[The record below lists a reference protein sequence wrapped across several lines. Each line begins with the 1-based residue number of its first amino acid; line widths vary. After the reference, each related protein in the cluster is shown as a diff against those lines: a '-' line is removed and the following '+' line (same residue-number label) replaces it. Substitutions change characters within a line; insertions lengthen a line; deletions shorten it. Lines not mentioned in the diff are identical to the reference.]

1 MLKNTFRFSPSIIFI
16 FLILIIPAFIGLL
29 IFVYVANNKIAD
41 SISSNLIERFKIQM
55 TLNVRELINPTRR
68 LVNSASS
75 LANINNDFFNN
86 EKSWDY
92 LKSIISQQE
101 SSLSAYVGSKD
112 GSFRQVR
119 RVYADTKIQDKAIT
133 SEMAYGFRWIS
144 KERAV
149 DSYLF
154 VNNKEE
160 KIDTSTKAT
169 DYDPRTRPW
178 YKEAAAKKKLI
189 LTEPYIFSTTG
200 LPGIT
205 VAAPFFS
212 KNEIAGV
219 VAADISL
226 DTVSKFLASQSI
238 SARSLGIIYDSSG
251 IVIASSV
258 QKDIFQKINNKVE
271 LNNISTLSST
281 LPAYVIALH
290 TINPDPLMIFKHPET
305 GEEYVAVFSS
315 MPEEFEKNWT
325 LLTITPMDDF
335 KGEFNRNNRII
346 LIFGLLL
353 IFAQIFLIYIFAR
366 KISKP
371 LELITNSIQNL
382 IAFKNSETGQLQT
395 NIYELSSLSS
405 AVKKLSTT
413 ITAFTSYIPRDLVN
427 DLLSTG
433 KPIEIGGESRYLTIL
448 FTDLKDFSSLS
459 ESTPARELLRR
470 VSSYFEVVTQAIK
483 EESGTVDK
491 FIGDSVM
498 AFWGAPLLDHH
509 HAYHACV
516 AAIKAKKR
524 MEQLNATLIS
534 EGKPPLYVRI
544 GIHSDAVLVGNIG
557 SVERLSYTV
566 MGDGVNIASRLES
579 VNKEYGTQI
588 CGSHSLFKEAGE
600 RLWMRPIDQITV
612 KGRKGDLIIYEIFGT
627 RDGFEETQPSE
638 IQKQICTLS
647 EIAFS
652 FYLNKNFSAAEN
664 AYLNIL
670 EISPDSVADVMVVK
684 CREMLAPIIPDKFLT
699 SN

>member
-1 MLKNTFRFSPSIIFI
+1 MLKNKFRFSPSIIFI

-29 IFVYVANNKIAD
+29 VFVYVANNKIAD
-41 SISSNLIERFKIQM
+41 SISNNLIERFKIET
-55 TLNVRELINPTRR
+55 TLSVRELINPTRR

-75 LANINNDFFNN
+75 LANVNSDFFNN

-101 SSLSAYVGSKD
+101 SSLSAYVGSQD

-144 KERAV
+144 KERTV

-154 VNNKEE
+154 VNDKGE
-160 KIDTSTKAT
+160 KVDTSTKVT
-169 DYDPRTRPW
+169 DYDARTRPW
-178 YKEAAAKKKLI
+178 YKEAVAKKKLI

-200 LPGIT
+200 LPGVT
-205 VAAPFFS
+205 VAAPFFNKS
-212 KNEIAGV
+212 EIAGV

-251 IVIASSV
+251 IVIASSE
-258 QKDIFQKINNKVE
+258 QKDIFKKINNKVE

-325 LLTITPMDDF
+325 LLAITPMDDF

-346 LIFGLLL
+346 LVFGLLL
-353 IFAQIFLIYIFAR
+353 IFTQILLIYLFAR
-366 KISKP
+366 KISTP
-371 LELITNSIQNL
+371 LEIITNSIQNL
-382 IAFKNSETGQLQT
+382 INFKNSETRQVQT

-459 ESTPARELLRR
+459 ESTPSRELLRR

-566 MGDGVNIASRLES
+566 MGDGVNIASRLEG

-612 KGRKGDLIIYEIFGT
+612 KGRKGDLIIYEILGT

-664 AYLNIL
+664 AYLNVL
-670 EISPDSVADVMVVK
+670 EIRPDSVTDVMIEK
-684 CREMLAPIIPDKFLT
+684 CREMLAPTIPDKILT

>member
-1 MLKNTFRFSPSIIFI
+1 MLKNKFRFSPSIIFI

-29 IFVYVANNKIAD
+29 VFVYVANNKIAD
-41 SISSNLIERFKIQM
+41 SISNNLIERFKIET
-55 TLNVRELINPTRR
+55 TLSVRELINPTRR

-75 LANINNDFFNN
+75 LANVNSDFFNN
-86 EKSWDY
+86 DKSWDY

-101 SSLSAYVGSKD
+101 SSLSAYVGSQD

-144 KERAV
+144 KERTV

-154 VNNKEE
+154 VNDKGE
-160 KIDTSTKAT
+160 KVDTSTKVT
-169 DYDPRTRPW
+169 DYDARTRPW
-178 YKEAAAKKKLI
+178 YKEAVAKKKLI

-200 LPGIT
+200 LPGVT
-205 VAAPFFS
+205 VAAPFFNKS
-212 KNEIAGV
+212 EIAGV

-251 IVIASSV
+251 IVIASSE
-258 QKDIFQKINNKVE
+258 QKDIFKKINNKVE

-325 LLTITPMDDF
+325 LLAITPMDDF

-346 LIFGLLL
+346 LVFGLLL
-353 IFAQIFLIYIFAR
+353 IFTQILLIYLFAR
-366 KISKP
+366 KISTP
-371 LELITNSIQNL
+371 LEIITNSIQNL
-382 IAFKNSETGQLQT
+382 INFKNSETRQVQT

-459 ESTPARELLRR
+459 ESTPSRELLRR

-566 MGDGVNIASRLES
+566 MGDGVNIASRLEG

-612 KGRKGDLIIYEIFGT
+612 KGRKGDLIIYEILGT

-664 AYLNIL
+664 AYLNVL
-670 EISPDSVADVMVVK
+670 EIRPDSVTDVMIEK
-684 CREMLAPIIPDKFLT
+684 CREMLAPTIPDKILT

>member
-1 MLKNTFRFSPSIIFI
+1 MLKNKFKFSPSIIFI
-16 FLILIIPAFIGLL
+16 FLVLIIPAFIGLL
-29 IFVYVANNKIAD
+29 VFVYVANNKIAD
-41 SISSNLIERFKIQM
+41 SIANNLIERFKIET
-55 TLNVRELINPTRR
+55 TLSVRELINPTRR

-75 LANINNDFFNN
+75 LANVNSDFFNN
-86 EKSWDY
+86 DESWDY

-101 SSLSAYVGSKD
+101 SSLSAYVGSQD

-144 KERAV
+144 KERTV

-154 VNNKEE
+154 VNDKGE
-160 KIDTSTKAT
+160 KVDTSTKVT
-169 DYDPRTRPW
+169 DYDARTRPW
-178 YKEAAAKKKLI
+178 YKEAVAKKKLI

-200 LPGIT
+200 LPGVT

-212 KNEIAGV
+212 KSEIAGV

-258 QKDIFQKINNKVE
+258 KIDIFKKINNKVE

-305 GEEYVAVFSS
+305 REEYVAVFSS

-325 LLTITPMDDF
+325 LLAITPMDDF

-346 LIFGLLL
+346 LVFGLLL
-353 IFAQIFLIYIFAR
+353 IFTQILLIYLFAR
-366 KISKP
+366 KISTP
-371 LELITNSIQNL
+371 LEIITNSIQNL
-382 IAFKNSETGQLQT
+382 INFKNSETRQLQT
-395 NIYELSSLSS
+395 NIYELSLLSS

-459 ESTPARELLRR
+459 ESTPSRELLRR

-516 AAIKAKKR
+516 AAIKANKR

-534 EGKPPLYVRI
+534 QGKPPLYVRI

-566 MGDGVNIASRLES
+566 MGDGVNIASRLEG

-612 KGRKGDLIIYEIFGT
+612 KGRKGDLIIYEILGT

-652 FYLNKNFSAAEN
+652 FYSNKNFSAAEN
-664 AYLNIL
+664 AYLNVL
-670 EISPDSVADVMVVK
+670 EIRPDSVADVMIEK
-684 CREMLAPIIPDKFLT
+684 CRVMLAPTIPDKFLT

>member
-1 MLKNTFRFSPSIIFI
+1 MLKTEFKFSLSIIFI

-29 IFVYVANNKIAD
+29 VFVYVANNKIAD
-41 SISSNLIERFKIQM
+41 SISNNLIERFRIET
-55 TLNVRELINPTRR
+55 TLSVRELINPTRR
-68 LVNSASS
+68 LVNSAAS
-75 LANINNDFFNN
+75 LANVNSNFFNN
-86 EKSWDY
+86 DKSWDY
-92 LKSIISQQE
+92 LKSILSQQE
-101 SSLSAYVGSKD
+101 STLSAYVGSQD

-119 RVYADTKIQDKAIT
+119 RVYADTKIQDKTIT

-144 KERAV
+144 KERTV
-149 DSYLF
+149 DSYIF
-154 VNNKEE
+154 VNEKGE

-169 DYDPRTRPW
+169 DYDARTRPW
-178 YKEAAAKKKLI
+178 FKEAVAKKKLI

-200 LPGIT
+200 LPGLT

-212 KNEIAGV
+212 KSEIAGV

-226 DTVSKFLASQSI
+226 DSISKFLLSQSI
-238 SARSLGIIYDSSG
+238 SASSLSIIYDSAG

-258 QKDIFQKINNKVE
+258 QKDIFKKINNKVE
-271 LNNISTLSST
+271 LNNISTLSSN

-305 GEEYVAVFSS
+305 GVEYVAVFSS
-315 MPEEFEKNWT
+315 MPEEFDKKWT
-325 LLTITPMDDF
+325 LLAITPMDDF

-346 LIFGLLL
+346 LFFGLLL
-353 IFAQIFLIYIFAR
+353 IFTQILLIYLFAR
-366 KISKP
+366 KISTP
-371 LELITNSIQNL
+371 LEIITNSIQNL
-382 IAFKNSETGQLQT
+382 IDFKNPETRQLQT

-459 ESTPARELLRR
+459 ESTPSRELLRR
-470 VSSYFEVVTQAIK
+470 VSSYLEVMTQAIK

-491 FIGDSVM
+491 FIGDAVM

-516 AAIKAKKR
+516 AAIKAQKR

-566 MGDGVNIASRLES
+566 MGDGVNIASRLEG

-612 KGRKGDLIIYEIFGT
+612 KGRKSDLIIYEILGT
-627 RDGFEETQPSE
+627 RDGSEETQPSE
-638 IQKQICTLS
+638 IQKQICALS
-647 EIAFS
+647 EIAFG
-652 FYLNKNFSAAEN
+652 FYSNKNFSAAEN

-670 EISPDSVADVMVVK
+670 EIRSDPVADVMIKK
-684 CREMLAPIIPDKFLT
+684 CREMLPPAIPEKSLIP
-699 SN
+699 N

>member
-1 MLKNTFRFSPSIIFI
+1 MLKNKFRFSPSIIFI

-29 IFVYVANNKIAD
+29 VFVYVANNKIAD
-41 SISSNLIERFKIQM
+41 SISNNLIERFKIET
-55 TLNVRELINPTRR
+55 TLSVRELINPTRR

-75 LANINNDFFNN
+75 LANVNSDFFNN

-101 SSLSAYVGSKD
+101 SSLSAYVGSQD

-144 KERAV
+144 KERTV

-154 VNNKEE
+154 VNDKGE
-160 KIDTSTKAT
+160 KVDTSTKVT
-169 DYDPRTRPW
+169 DYDARTRPW
-178 YKEAAAKKKLI
+178 YKEAVAKKKLI

-200 LPGIT
+200 LPGVT
-205 VAAPFFS
+205 VAAPFFNKS
-212 KNEIAGV
+212 EIAGV

-251 IVIASSV
+251 IVIASSE
-258 QKDIFQKINNKVE
+258 QKDIFKKINNKVE

-325 LLTITPMDDF
+325 LLAITPMDDF

-346 LIFGLLL
+346 LVFGLLL
-353 IFAQIFLIYIFAR
+353 IFTQILLIYLFAR
-366 KISKP
+366 KISTP
-371 LELITNSIQNL
+371 LEIITNSIQNL
-382 IAFKNSETGQLQT
+382 INFKNSETRQVQT

-459 ESTPARELLRR
+459 ESTPSRELLRR

-516 AAIKAKKR
+516 AAIKAKKS
-524 MEQLNATLIS
+524 MEQINATLI
-534 EGKPPLYVRI
+534 
-544 GIHSDAVLVGNIG
+544 
-557 SVERLSYTV
+557 
-566 MGDGVNIASRLES
+566 
-579 VNKEYGTQI
+579 
-588 CGSHSLFKEAGE
+588 
-600 RLWMRPIDQITV
+600 
-612 KGRKGDLIIYEIFGT
+612 
-627 RDGFEETQPSE
+627 
-638 IQKQICTLS
+638 
-647 EIAFS
+647 
-652 FYLNKNFSAAEN
+652 
-664 AYLNIL
+664 
-670 EISPDSVADVMVVK
+670 
-684 CREMLAPIIPDKFLT
+684 
-699 SN
+699 